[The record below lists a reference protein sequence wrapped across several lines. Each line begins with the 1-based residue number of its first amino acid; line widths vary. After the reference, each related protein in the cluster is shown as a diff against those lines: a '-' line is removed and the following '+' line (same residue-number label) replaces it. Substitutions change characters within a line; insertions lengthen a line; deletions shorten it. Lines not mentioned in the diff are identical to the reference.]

1 MHLHISKA
9 DLQFFFLNLK
19 YVFLVFWDANLLIKF
34 LHSSSLNMIY
44 NRKYLQINETW
55 FIIEKYNLTKI
66 KVNV

>member
-1 MHLHISKA
+1 M
-9 DLQFFFLNLK
+9 
-19 YVFLVFWDANLLIKF
+19 FLVFWDANLLIKL
-34 LHSSSLNMIY
+34 LHSSSLKMIY